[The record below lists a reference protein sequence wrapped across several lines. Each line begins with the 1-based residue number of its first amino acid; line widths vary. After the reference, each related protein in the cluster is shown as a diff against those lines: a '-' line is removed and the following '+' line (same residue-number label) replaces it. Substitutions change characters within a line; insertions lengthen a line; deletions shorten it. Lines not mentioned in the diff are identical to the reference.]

1 MKNFDN
7 FDESVKNKL
16 DETNFQFSE
25 ANWEK
30 MSQMLDASRPAKK
43 SFGNVPLISSIV
55 IGTAL
60 LISSAWYFTT
70 QASDSNEVAQKPSE
84 QVGNNTTVSVNA
96 INNSNT
102 ANTTLTSDNSKASQ
116 TSNNS
121 NTNLEVIKTNNR
133 NLVNTEKNELTP
145 KNESSAI
152 VNSSSTKKNGASKK
166 SNTTPV
172 NEFVTSSKGSSEV
185 SLTKTETSEAGSQ
198 EIIGEAEGAHVKSEA
213 NSTDNNAART
223 DVTKA
228 NNNAKGNIKPELG
241 DIAQQQA
248 NLQAA
253 GDDRNISAS
262 DPEETDLIALPS
274 TTTTL
279 GKTEDAIAAANLK
292 TAIEDKKIK
301 EYVRVKH
308 HTMTIEGGVSN
319 SFGWKVN
326 STRNGNNISPI
337 LGVNYMYNIDSRS
350 SLLVGLQYNGLSN
363 LGEAKANFSI
373 TTYGFGVNNDVTTY
387 KLSDLHYAVMP
398 LKFVYKLN
406 KNNAF
411 GVGFNMMYLMNTRTE
426 IINTVSLESNVTT
439 SNSRYEYGYG
449 YDQLNKLNGQLA
461 LNYNYSISKTLG
473 LNLEVNKSL
482 GNVVKDYK
490 YFGVKNQNSAPAA
503 VKLSLTYTLFNK

>member
-43 SFGNVPLISSIV
+43 PFGNAPLISSIV
-55 IGTAL
+55 IGSAL
-60 LISSAWYFTT
+60 LVSSVWYFTT
-70 QASDSNEVAQKPSE
+70 QTSDTKEVAQ
-84 QVGNNTTVSVNA
+84 NINTAVSVNT
-96 INNSNT
+96 INNTDANS
-102 ANTTLTSDNSKASQ
+102 ANTSLTSDNSNTNAS
-116 TSNNS
+116 SNNS
-121 NTNLEVIKTNNR
+121 KTRLEVTTTNNS
-133 NLVNTEKNELTP
+133 NSSSAVNERDELTSKNET
-145 KNESSAI
+145 SAL
-152 VNSSSTKKNGASKK
+152 VNSSSTKKNVSSKK

-185 SLTKTETSEAGSQ
+185 NVTKTETSDTGAKVM
-198 EIIGEAEGAHVKSEA
+198 IGETEGAYVKSETN
-213 NSTDNNAART
+213 NSDNNAAKT
-223 DVTKA
+223 DVAKT
-228 NNNAKGNIKPELG
+228 NNNTKGNIKPELG

-248 NLQAA
+248 A
-253 GDDRNISAS
+253 GDDRNITSS

-274 TTTTL
+274 ATTNL

-292 TAIEDKKIK
+292 TSVEEKKVK

-308 HTMTIEGGVSN
+308 HTVTLEAGASN

-326 STRNGNNISPI
+326 NTRNGNNISPI
-337 LGVNYMYNIDSRS
+337 LGINYLYNIDSRS
-350 SLLVGLQYNGLSN
+350 SLLVGLQYNSLSN

-387 KLSDLHYAVMP
+387 KLNDLHFAVMP

-406 KNNAF
+406 KNNAL

-426 IINTVSLESNVTT
+426 IINTTTLESNVTT
-439 SNSRYEYGYG
+439 SSSRYEYGYG
-449 YDQLNKLNGQLA
+449 FDQLNRFNGQLA

-490 YFGVKNQNSAPAA
+490 YFGIKNQNSAPAA